1 METLPY
7 EPRHAGTGPAGRLVA
22 GRYRLGALLGRGG
35 MGSVWLADDELLGR
49 PVALKRADEP
59 GRTLDEARAAAS
71 VVHRGTVRILDLVR
85 DGGEPWIVMEALSG
99 RTLAD
104 VLREDGPLAVERV
117 RRVGLSLLDALEAV
131 HRAGIVHRDVKPGN
145 VQLCAEGRVVLIDFG
160 IACSWAYGP
169 RPPAEGFEGSP
180 AYVSPEQ
187 LRGAPPEPASDLFTL
202 GATLYAAV
210 EGRSPFD
217 RGDLFATMLAVTEA
231 TPAPFRLAGPLRPVI
246 EGLLAADP
254 ARRCT
259 LGQAREALVAADVTA
274 VRRPMPE
281 TCARRMIKA

>member
-7 EPRHAGTGPAGRLVA
+7 EPRHAGAGPAGRLVA

-35 MGSVWLADDELLGR
+35 MGSVWLAHDELLGR
-49 PVALKRADEP
+49 PVAVKRADEP
-59 GRTLDEARAAAS
+59 GRALDEARAAAS
-71 VVHRGTVRILDLVR
+71 VVHCGTVRILDVVR

-117 RRVGLSLLDALEAV
+117 RRIGLSLLDALEAV

-145 VQLCAEGRVVLIDFG
+145 VQLCADGRVVLIDFG
-160 IACSWAYGP
+160 IACSAYGP

-217 RGDLFATMLAVTEA
+217 RGDLVATMLAVTEA

-254 ARRCT
+254 GRRRT
-259 LGQAREALVAADVTA
+259 LRQAREALVTADVTA
-274 VRRPMPE
+274 VKRPMSEP
-281 TCARRMIKA
+281 CAGRMIKA